1 MPPQQNP
8 RGPGSSE
15 SSDEPRLESW
25 GEIATYLRREVRTV
39 QRWEKSLG
47 LPVRRLQVGKQ
58 SSVYAFRSELDKWYR
73 DREPGLQ
80 DDVEPPDAADVSERR
95 AMGRIIA
102 LAAVGLFSLGALAY
116 VLWIKPYHIFNS
128 AVEARPPAKIRLFV
142 RPFAPLDPND
152 SSFAEGLTDEINTQ
166 LGRLDPDDLGVI
178 APTSA
183 KIYAKSPI
191 PELVVS
197 LKIDYTLEGSVR
209 RAGGQVRIDTQLI
222 SAADQTPVWSES
234 YTDTIADIL
243 TVQDRVAADVAGKI
257 LERFPR
263 KTFRPAPV
271 TPVNIEGYD
280 AYLAARRAWAIRD
293 LPGSVSA
300 FKKATELLPSYSP
313 AHSGLAAAYAVL
325 GEAPNDG
332 LRPAESAPLARS
344 EALEAQKLDPG
355 NAESHC
361 VLGNIALSY
370 DWDFRAAEREFRAAI
385 ALEPGNATAHQWLGQ
400 YFMVMNRIPDAQSET
415 NRALD
420 LDPASPIYIT
430 ARAEAFYYAH
440 DFDSTLSHAQ
450 IAVKQFPQFVLGEFW
465 LGSAYREK
473 KMYQE
478 SLLHFTRAS
487 KLAPENPAL
496 LMAVGHVLAVSG
508 DRTGAQKVL
517 EHLTAMARKRYV
529 PATYFA
535 GIYTGLGDLNNAF
548 LWLQKAV
555 EQRNDR
561 LIYLEVDP
569 ISDPLRADPRFASL
583 MREVGNQK

>member
-1 MPPQQNP
+1 
-8 RGPGSSE
+8 
-15 SSDEPRLESW
+15 
-25 GEIATYLRREVRTV
+25 VRTV
-39 QRWEKSLG
+39 QRWEKALA

-80 DDVEPPDAADVSERR
+80 DDVEPLEDVDPPDSGYR
-95 AMGRIIA
+95 GRI
-102 LAAVGLFSLGALAY
+102 AAVALVSLLTVGVLVY
-116 VLWIKPYHIFNS
+116 LLWIKPPHVQLSDTAGKS
-128 AVEARPPAKIRLFV
+128 AT
-142 RPFAPLDPND
+142 DPND
-152 SSFAEGLTDEINTQ
+152 NGFTEGLTDEINTQ
-166 LGRLDPDDLGVI
+166 LGRLDPDHLGVI

-191 PELVVS
+191 PELVAS

-222 SAADQTPVWSES
+222 SAVDQTPVWSES
-234 YTDTIADIL
+234 YTDSMADIL
-243 TVQDRVAADVAGKI
+243 TVQDRVASDVAGKI
-257 LERFPR
+257 LEQFPR
-263 KTFRPAPV
+263 KTFQPAPA

-280 AYLAARRAWAIRD
+280 AYLAGRRAWAIRD
-293 LPGSVSA
+293 LQGSVTA
-300 FKKATELLPSYSP
+300 FRKAAELLPSYSP

-332 LRPAESAPLARS
+332 LKPAESAPLARN

-370 DWDFRAAEREFRAAI
+370 DWDFPAAEREFRAAI
-385 ALEPGNATAHQWLGQ
+385 ALEPGNPTAHQWLGQ
-400 YFMVMNRIPDAQSET
+400 YFMVMNRIPDAQNET
-415 NRALD
+415 NRALE
-420 LDPASPIYIT
+420 LDPVSPIYIT
-430 ARAEAFYYAH
+430 ARAEAFYYGH
-440 DFDSTLSHAQ
+440 DFDSTISHAQ

-473 KMYQE
+473 KMYKE

-487 KLAPENPAL
+487 QLVPENPAL
-496 LMAVGHVLAVSG
+496 LMAYGHALGVSG
-508 DRTGAQKVL
+508 DRAGAQAVL
-517 EHLTAMARKRYV
+517 AHLTALSRKRYV
-529 PATYFA
+529 PAIYFA
-535 GIYTGLGDLNNAF
+535 GIYTGLDDLDNAF
-548 LWLQKAV
+548 RWLQKAV

-569 ISDPLRADPRFASL
+569 ISDPLRADPRFAAL
-583 MREVGNQK
+583 MREVRSPK